1 MIEIEEMIAD
11 AKAEEETKNAV
22 EKIKKYIAPEK
33 VRDSKVTIDL
43 DEYIELK
50 LKEQNHIRL
59 ADVIADSLEL
69 DYYGEELRIKDNSEI
84 LNAFKL
90 LYPNTYY
97 DLLVNAI
104 EQKEAE
110 SIAKGE

>member
-11 AKAEEETKNAV
+11 AKAEEETKNTV

-59 ADVIADSLEL
+59 ADVIASTLEL
-69 DYYGEELRIKDNSEI
+69 DYYGSELRITNEREI

-97 DLLVNAI
+97 DLLTSAI
-104 EQKEAE
+104 ELKEAE
-110 SIAKGE
+110 NKGE